1 MKKSSQTTYTNL
13 PKNNNSKINNEKT
26 TSWTCIRANLHFN
39 WTWFETKK
47 EDWKE
52 GQCIKQKTKKLKET
66 KVDKP
71 TTKQVKKPNEFFFL
85 KCT

>member
-26 TSWTCIRANLHFN
+26 TSWTCISANLHFN

-47 EDWKE
+47 KIE
-52 GQCIKQKTKKLKET
+52 KKDNALNKR
-66 KVDKP
+66 
-71 TTKQVKKPNEFFFL
+71 KKIEKNKSRQTYNKASEKNKWTNFS
-85 KCT
+85 